1 MTSIKISI
9 WVYKKKNFQIGS
21 DYADPNKPPT
31 EILDCKPVLESEFT
45 DNFPIVI
52 VASMED

>member
-31 EILDCKPVLESEFT
+31 EILDCKPVLKSELT